1 MNIIAYIFAK
11 TVSMFL
17 FAVTICMF
25 GRAIR
30 SWFAGDETTV
40 DRFLYTITEPF
51 VFPFRRIL
59 ERSELAA
66 SSPIDI
72 AFFIAMMVVYLAFSI
87 LNIIWNIIA

>member
-1 MNIIAYIFAK
+1 MEVIVYIFAK
-11 TVSMFL
+11 TVSFFL

-30 SWFAGDETTV
+30 SWFSGDETSI
-40 DRFLYTITEPF
+40 DRFLFTMTEPF
-51 VFPFRRIL
+51 VMPFRKML

-72 AFFIAMMVVYLAFSI
+72 AFFMAMMVVYLAFSF
-87 LNIIWNIIA
+87 LNIIVNIIV

>member
-1 MNIIAYIFAK
+1 MNIIVDIFAK
-11 TVSMFL
+11 TGSMLL

-30 SWFAGDETTV
+30 SWFAGDETNI
-40 DRFLYTITEPF
+40 DKFLFTLTEPF
-51 VFPFRRIL
+51 VLPFRRIL

-87 LNIIWNIIA
+87 LNIILNIIA

>member
-1 MNIIAYIFAK
+1 MEILAYVFAK

-17 FAVTICMF
+17 FVITLCMF

-30 SWFAGDETTV
+30 SWFAGDETSI
-40 DRFLYTITEPF
+40 DRFLYSLTEPF
-51 VFPFRRIL
+51 IMPFRRVL

-72 AFFIAMMVVYLAFSI
+72 PFFLAMIVIYLVFGL
-87 LNIIWNIIA
+87 LNFLA